1 MPSRCR
7 CGSPVRYRSCQVA
20 CIECG
25 EGCCPSC
32 TVVLE
37 SATYCGGCAESLLS
51 VSGESPKTGGRG
63 TGSRRPRTTT
73 RGAAIAGMR

>member
-7 CGSPVRYRSCQVA
+7 CGSHVRYRSCQVA

-37 SATYCGGCAESLLS
+37 SATYCGGCAESLLAIPT
-51 VSGESPKTGGRG
+51 EAPEARGRRAQSRRFRAA
-63 TGSRRPRTTT
+63 GSRAVMAGT
-73 RGAAIAGMR
+73 R